1 MVELVS
7 DVSALV
13 GRHMKHLVR
22 IPEKLLSV
30 TLMPVAYV
38 VVFGV
43 LFGSAISVPGSD
55 YRSYLM
61 AGIFTQM
68 MLTNVGNT
76 ALGVA
81 GDLSNGVV
89 DRFRSLPMSR
99 SSVLIARTLSDL
111 TLAVIACVTM
121 AIVGY
126 LMGWRVHEGFLNALA
141 GFGLLLLLG
150 YTMAWLGALIGL
162 LARSAEAVNSIAF
175 MLVMPLTFLSNAF
188 IPLDGLPG
196 WLRWLCEW
204 NPVSA
209 VVAACRELFG
219 NTTTGTGKGAFPVQY
234 PVPVSLVLCGLLLA
248 AVVPAAV
255 GAYRR
260 AAAR

>member
-1 MVELVS
+1 MVDLVS

-99 SSVLIARTLSDL
+99 SAVLIARTLSDL
-111 TLAVIACVTM
+111 ALAVIACVTM

-126 LMGWRVHEGFLNALA
+126 LIGWRVHEGFLKALA

-162 LARSAEAVNSIAF
+162 LARSPEAVNSIAF

-219 NTTTGTGKGAFPVQY
+219 NTTTGTGEGAFPVQH
-234 PVPVSLVLCGLLLA
+234 PVPVSLVLSALVLS